1 MPSNELFMTNNLFI
15 FPITVHGKDLA
26 EEIKSETSGDLQSTL
41 TKLVEVR
48 CVLLYTKIYQTC
60 WFHLFN
66 VCPFILNFLYNS
78 VPYFTIGVQFS
89 SSPFHCF
96 LLLLRAFCSR
106 SQTKKTLKRTQLS

>member
-41 TKLVEVR
+41 IKLVEVG
-48 CVLLYTKIYQTC
+48 CALLYTKIYQTC

-66 VCPFILNFLYNS
+66 VSLLFSTFFITLYLTSRLEFSFLAPLS
-78 VPYFTIGVQFS
+78 IALF
-89 SSPFHCF
+89 
-96 LLLLRAFCSR
+96 FC
-106 SQTKKTLKRTQLS
+106 